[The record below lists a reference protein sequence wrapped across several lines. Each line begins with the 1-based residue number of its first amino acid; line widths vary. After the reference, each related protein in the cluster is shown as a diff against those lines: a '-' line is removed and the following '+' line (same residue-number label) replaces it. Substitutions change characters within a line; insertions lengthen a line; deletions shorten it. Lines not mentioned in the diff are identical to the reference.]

1 MAKEWDKFQ
10 SDYKKLAPKIAE
22 YSAANASV
30 AKTRINTANTNC
42 GEGKRNLAD
51 CMIAARKNGVT
62 GDTLVDFMTDKGLAD
77 DYQALKAAN
86 NMLADELLKMEAFS
100 KEAALVVADLT
111 KLDAAVTKDLK
122 GRKDKSK
129 SKKDIEALQGKIA
142 EDLKSVKDAAGK
154 WAAVEPMKKNLPGK
168 FPDTVAKIL
177 KQAPDAQENR
187 HDAEM
192 LPMLLV
198 DRNLKS
204 NVSKALT
211 LAKKI
216 SDNIAEARDLA
227 ADDMVGAAK
236 KIRGSSENFKKLAET
251 NAPYQK
257 LKASSNQ
264 DIVISLDKDKIEKA
278 INDIEKAYKLGETKV
293 RGAANTLKKAG

>member
-10 SDYKKLAPKIAE
+10 SDHKKLAPNIAE

-42 GEGKRNLAD
+42 GEGERHLAD
-51 CMIAARKNGVT
+51 CMVAARKNGVT
-62 GDTLVDFMTDKGLAD
+62 GDTLVDFMKDKEFAD
-77 DYQALKAAN
+77 DYKALKSAN
-86 NMLADELLKMEAFS
+86 NMLAEELLKMEAFS

-111 KLDAAVTKDLK
+111 KLDAAITKDLK
-122 GRKDKSK
+122 GRKDKSE
-129 SKKDIEALQGKIA
+129 SKKDIESLQGKIA

-168 FPDTVAKIL
+168 FTDIVAKIL
-177 KQAPDAQENR
+177 KQAPDKQENR

-216 SDNIAEARDLA
+216 SDDVAEALDMA
-227 ADDMVGAAK
+227 ADDMVGAAR
-236 KIRGSSENFKKLAET
+236 KIKVSSRHLKKLAEI

-257 LKASSNQ
+257 LKASSKH

-293 RGAANTLKKAG
+293 RGAATTLKKAG